1 MFQRCFLCTNNN
13 KAERAKYIYDI
24 MYKCYKRCRFAWA
37 LLLHRTA
44 QHTNHRAM
52 RMNKHVWVLNNLG
65 DKKTLYRF
73 LLACRCTLWL
83 TLVKHRFYA
92 RSAIP
97 INLRFK
103 LATLATGRHTSF
115 FSLLF
120 LMRAVLND
128 YITIKN
134 NGNHSMRIKKPE
146 IEFRKADSTPL
157 WRVPINTTTAGCY
170 IDRLFGLLLLLLV
183 ASPYFLE
190 FCCLTCANQSVS
202 FGMEHKRRA
211 RTILFPE
218 ESRKKTKLIIN
229 THSQ

>member
-13 KAERAKYIYDI
+13 KAARAKYIYDI

-120 LMRAVLND
+120 LKRAVLND

-170 IDRLFGLLLLLLV
+170 IDRYLV
-183 ASPYFLE
+183 CCCCWLHHHTFSNSAAWHVPIKAYHLEWNTNDERAPY
-190 FCCLTCANQSVS
+190 CSQ
-202 FGMEHKRRA
+202 KRVG
-211 RTILFPE
+211 
-218 ESRKKTKLIIN
+218 KKLN
-229 THSQ
+229 